1 MRKAVVLVMV
11 VLIPCAL
18 FAGVGSEVKDPN
30 PAVGNEGPMPRATGG
45 PDAFGYVWHDQNE
58 ADVSYSWIEI
68 SATGASLGSGDDVGF
83 LQALDVPF
91 DFYGTTYNSLVAAS
105 NGYLST
111 DGADSGGD
119 LSNDCPLPASPS
131 TGGGG
136 RIYAVHDDLVV
147 DGSIYYEY
155 FSTCPRADNTGS
167 TPGCMV
173 FQWHDARHY
182 GDTVLFDF
190 EVVLYESSYEVAV
203 QTGAGNPEAGS
214 GSTTGIMDENA
225 AISLTYACDTAA
237 SLPDNTAVAFFVPG
251 QGQPTPTPT
260 PVEAIPTM
268 SSWGMLVFLLGIFG
282 VAVLVL
288 RRRF

>member
-1 MRKAVVLVMV
+1 MKKVVVLLMV

-18 FAGVGSEVKDPN
+18 FAGVGHEVKDPN
-30 PAVGNEGPMPRATGG
+30 PAIGNEGPMPRATGG

-68 SATGASLGSGDDVGF
+68 SATGSSLGSGDDSTYS
-83 LQALDVPF
+83 QTLDFPF
-91 DFYGTTYNSLVAAS
+91 DFYGTTYSRLDAIT
-105 NGYLST
+105 NGFLST
-111 DGADSGGD
+111 ATDSGVD
-119 LSNDCPLPASPS
+119 LTNDCPLPASPS
-131 TGGGG
+131 TGTGA
-136 RIYAVHDDLVV
+136 RVYAVHDDLVV
-147 DGSIYYEY
+147 DGSIYYQY
-155 FSTCPRADNTGS
+155 FSTCPRADNTGA

-182 GDTVLFDF
+182 GDSSLFDF
-190 EVVLYESSYEVAV
+190 EVVLYDGSFEIAV
-203 QTGAGNPEAGS
+203 QTAAGNPEAGS
-214 GSTTGIMDENA
+214 GSTTGIQDENA
-225 AISLTYACDTAA
+225 AVGLSYACDTAG
-237 SLPDNTAVAFFVPG
+237 SVPDNTAVAFFIPG

-268 SSWGMLVFLLGIFG
+268 NSWGMLVFLMGIFG